1 MKRTL
6 DYKIT
11 YYTGSKLNSY
21 KYINLEF
28 AEDKDIYVRFED
40 SKLAPSL
47 SFTYYLS
54 FFYFST
60 LILLYSISILE
71 FSKGGYVTLYMTVT
85 TVTVIIT
92 ISCSI

>member
-1 MKRTL
+1 MKRIL

-28 AEDKDIYVRFED
+28 AEDKDIYVRFKD
-40 SKLAPSL
+40 SELAPSL

-54 FFYFST
+54 FFF
-60 LILLYSISILE
+60 IFLL
-71 FSKGGYVTLYMTVT
+71 
-85 TVTVIIT
+85 
-92 ISCSI
+92 